1 VAAALAEPGHKV
13 LTWRELNEF
22 LLVGYVSLTRFFY
35 WIMYAIV
42 ILIVAVVLANSLLM
56 TVFERIREMGI
67 LAALGLR
74 RRQIVA
80 MLLVEAAVLGLM
92 GIAVGLVL
100 GLALVLY
107 VGQVGIGIGD
117 ASTTV
122 QGMALG
128 TRMYTQLSPVGMAS
142 LSAWTLLVIVLVS
155 LYPALFA
162 ARLEPAD
169 ALHHS

>member
-1 VAAALAEPGHKV
+1 
-13 LTWRELNEF
+13 
-22 LLVGYVSLTRFFY
+22 VSLTRFFY

-74 RRQIVA
+74 RRQIVL
-80 MLLVEAAVLGLM
+80 MLLVESAVLGLM

-100 GLALVLY
+100 GLAVVLV

-122 QGMALG
+122 QGFALG
-128 TRMYTQLSPVGMAS
+128 TRMYPQASPVGMVS
-142 LSAWTLLVIVLVS
+142 LAVWTLIVIELVS

-169 ALHHS
+169 ALHRS